1 MKLIK
6 KERFAKDT
14 FTFGSNCEYW
24 DLGNGFVVDIE
35 SYDHDANNIWICL
48 HNENDSRILSPA
60 ERCTKDEIFARKIQK
75 RIDNIKIDYGI
86 DAVYMICSKD
96 QLKDVLT
103 EIERH
108 INNQC

>member
-6 KERFAKDT
+6 KEQRPKGT
-14 FTFGSNCEYW
+14 LLEKNYEYW
-24 DLGNGFVVDIE
+24 DLGNAFIAEVGIYNNE
-35 SYDHDANNIWICL
+35 NTIHICLYNENNI
-48 HNENDSRILSPA
+48 HTLSPA
-60 ERCTKDEIFARKIQK
+60 ERCIEDEKFAHKIQK
-75 RIDNIKIDYGI
+75 EIKNIKIDYGI

-108 INNQC
+108 INN